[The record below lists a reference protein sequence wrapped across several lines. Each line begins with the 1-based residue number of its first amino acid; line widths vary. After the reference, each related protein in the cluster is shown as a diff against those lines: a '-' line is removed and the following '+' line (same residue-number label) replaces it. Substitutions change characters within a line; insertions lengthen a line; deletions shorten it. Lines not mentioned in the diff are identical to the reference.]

1 MRSDE
6 CGETGY
12 PKRVN
17 ATGLPSKPENEA
29 RKINITC
36 PLVGVE
42 PRTRDILETLLV
54 IAEPRA
60 SKDVMNSPPFFHVD
74 F

>member
-6 CGETGY
+6 CSETGY

-17 ATGLPSKPENEA
+17 ATGLLPELGNEA
-29 RKINITC
+29 RKINMRC

-60 SKDVMNSPPFFHVD
+60 SKDVVNGPPFFHVD